1 MGSDIILIIVLGLL
15 ILMSAYFSAT
25 ETAFSS
31 ANRIRLKSMAGAGN
45 KRAALVLKMSD
56 NFDRLLSTILIGNN
70 IVNIVAT
77 SLATVLFT
85 RHWGDMGVTLSTV
98 VMTVLVLIFG
108 EISPKSLAKESPEK
122 FAMFSAPILKV
133 IMILLTPLNWLFMKW
148 KKLLSKLFKNKDT
161 QSMTE
166 EELMTIVEEAEED
179 GGIDEHEGELI
190 RSAIEFNDVSVQ
202 DILTH
207 RVDLIAIDDEM
218 SNEEIKEVFLNNGL
232 SRLPVY
238 KDTIDHIIGVLHE
251 KDFMAFLNKG
261 GTDYHSV
268 IQQVLFIPENMKI
281 SNLLRS
287 LQKSKTHLAV
297 VVDEFGGTAGI
308 VTMEDILEELV
319 GEIWDEHDEVVETF
333 QKLDEVTTLVNCSAD
348 LDDLFEVLDIK
359 QDPDSFDSTTVS
371 GWVMEELDRLP
382 EEGDSFAFEGYQV
395 TVMKVDDR
403 RVAQIKVVKEVQVS
417 PEEE

>member
-1 MGSDIILIIVLGLL
+1 MGSDIILIIALGLL
-15 ILMSAYFSAT
+15 ILMSAYFSST

>member
-1 MGSDIILIIVLGLL
+1 MVL
-15 ILMSAYFSAT
+15 
-25 ETAFSS
+25 
-31 ANRIRLKSMAGAGN
+31 R
-45 KRAALVLKMSD
+45 MSD

-85 RHWGDMGVTLSTV
+85 RHWGDLGVTLSTV

-133 IMILLTPLNWLFMKW
+133 IMVLLTPLNWLFMQW
-148 KKLLSKLFKNKDT
+148 KKLLSKLFKSKDT

-207 RVDLIAIDDEM
+207 RVDLVAIDEEM
-218 SNEEIKEVFLNNGL
+218 SNEEIKALFLNNGL

-238 KDTIDHIIGVLHE
+238 RDTIDHIIGVLHE
-251 KDFMAFLNKG
+251 KDFMAFLNRG

-348 LDDLFEVLDIK
+348 LDDLFEVLGIR
-359 QDPDSFDSTTVS
+359 QDPDTFESTTVS

-403 RVAQIKVVKEVQVS
+403 RVVQIKVVRELQEPS
-417 PEEE
+417 EEE

>member
-1 MGSDIILIIVLGLL
+1 MGSDIILIIALGLL

-133 IMILLTPLNWLFMKW
+133 IMVLLTPLNWMFMKW

-417 PEEE
+417 SEEE

>member
-1 MGSDIILIIVLGLL
+1 MGSDIILIIALGLL

-319 GEIWDEHDEVVETF
+319 GEIWDEHDEVIETF

-382 EEGDSFAFEGYQV
+382 EEGDSVAFEGYQV

-417 PEEE
+417 SEEE

>member
-1 MGSDIILIIVLGLL
+1 MGSDIILIVVLGLL
-15 ILMSAYFSAT
+15 ILMSAYFSST

-45 KRAALVLKMSD
+45 KRAAMVLNMSD

-133 IMILLTPLNWLFMKW
+133 IMVLLTPLNWLFMKW

-218 SNEEIKEVFLNNGL
+218 SNDEIKELFLNNGL

-251 KDFMAFLNKG
+251 KDFMAFLNMG

-382 EEGDSFAFEGYQV
+382 EEGDSFAFEDYQV

-403 RVAQIKVVKEVQVS
+403 RVAQIKVVKEVQEPS
-417 PEEE
+417 EEE

>member
-1 MGSDIILIIVLGLL
+1 MGSDIILIIALGLL
-15 ILMSAYFSAT
+15 ILMSAYFSST

-371 GWVMEELDRLP
+371 GCVMEELDRLP

>member
-1 MGSDIILIIVLGLL
+1 MGSDIILIIALGLL

-25 ETAFSS
+25 ETAFSR
-31 ANRIRLKSMAGAGN
+31 ANRIRPKSMAGAGN

-108 EISPKSLAKESPEK
+108 EISPKSLAKESTEK
-122 FAMFSAPILKV
+122 FAMFSATILKV
-133 IMILLTPLNWLFMKW
+133 IMILLTPLNWLFMNW

-319 GEIWDEHDEVVETF
+319 GEIWDEHDEVIETF

-417 PEEE
+417 SEEE

>member
-15 ILMSAYFSAT
+15 ILMSAYFSST

-31 ANRIRLKSMAGAGN
+31 VNRIRLKSMAGAGN
-45 KRAALVLKMSD
+45 KRAAMVLRMSD

-85 RHWGDMGVTLSTV
+85 RHWGDLGVTLSTV

-133 IMILLTPLNWLFMKW
+133 IMVLLTPLNWLFMQW
-148 KKLLSKLFKNKDT
+148 KKLLSKLFKSKDT

-207 RVDLIAIDDEM
+207 RVDLVAIDEEM
-218 SNEEIKEVFLNNGL
+218 SNEEIKALFLNNGL

-238 KDTIDHIIGVLHE
+238 RDTIDHIIGVLHE
-251 KDFMAFLNKG
+251 KDFMAFLNRG

-348 LDDLFEVLDIK
+348 LDDLFEVLGIR
-359 QDPDSFDSTTVS
+359 QDPDTFESTTVS

-403 RVAQIKVVKEVQVS
+403 RVVQIKVVRELQEPS
-417 PEEE
+417 EEE

>member
-1 MGSDIILIIVLGLL
+1 MGSDIILIIALGLL

-133 IMILLTPLNWLFMKW
+133 FMILLTPLNWLFMKW

-319 GEIWDEHDEVVETF
+319 GEIWDEHDEVIETF

-417 PEEE
+417 SEEE

>member
-1 MGSDIILIIVLGLL
+1 MGSDIILIIALGLL

-319 GEIWDEHDEVVETF
+319 GEIWDEHDEVIETF

>member
-1 MGSDIILIIVLGLL
+1 MGSDIILIIALGLL

-190 RSAIEFNDVSVQ
+190 RSAIEFNDVSVH
-202 DILTH
+202 DI
-207 RVDLIAIDDEM
+207 
-218 SNEEIKEVFLNNGL
+218 
-232 SRLPVY
+232 
-238 KDTIDHIIGVLHE
+238 
-251 KDFMAFLNKG
+251 
-261 GTDYHSV
+261 
-268 IQQVLFIPENMKI
+268 
-281 SNLLRS
+281 
-287 LQKSKTHLAV
+287 
-297 VVDEFGGTAGI
+297 
-308 VTMEDILEELV
+308 
-319 GEIWDEHDEVVETF
+319 
-333 QKLDEVTTLVNCSAD
+333 
-348 LDDLFEVLDIK
+348 
-359 QDPDSFDSTTVS
+359 
-371 GWVMEELDRLP
+371 
-382 EEGDSFAFEGYQV
+382 
-395 TVMKVDDR
+395 
-403 RVAQIKVVKEVQVS
+403 
-417 PEEE
+417 

>member
-308 VTMEDILEELV
+308 VTIEDILEELV

>member
-15 ILMSAYFSAT
+15 ILMSAYFSST

-31 ANRIRLKSMAGAGN
+31 VNRIRLKSMAGAGN
-45 KRAALVLKMSD
+45 KRAAMVLRMSD

-85 RHWGDMGVTLSTV
+85 RHWGDLGVTLSTV

-133 IMILLTPLNWLFMKW
+133 IMVLLTPLNWLFMQW
-148 KKLLSKLFKNKDT
+148 KKLLSKLFKSKDT

-179 GGIDEHEGELI
+179 GGIDEHEGDLI

-207 RVDLIAIDDEM
+207 RVDLVAIDEEM
-218 SNEEIKEVFLNNGL
+218 SNEEIKALFLNNGL

-238 KDTIDHIIGVLHE
+238 RDTIDHIIGVLHE
-251 KDFMAFLNKG
+251 KDFMAFLNRG

-348 LDDLFEVLDIK
+348 LDDLFEVLGIR
-359 QDPDSFDSTTVS
+359 QDPDTFESTTVS

-403 RVAQIKVVKEVQVS
+403 RVVQIKVVRELQEPS
-417 PEEE
+417 EEE

>member
-1 MGSDIILIIVLGLL
+1 MGSDIILIIALGLL

-319 GEIWDEHDEVVETF
+319 GEIWDEHDEVIETF

-417 PEEE
+417 SEEE

>member
-1 MGSDIILIIVLGLL
+1 
-15 ILMSAYFSAT
+15 
-25 ETAFSS
+25 
-31 ANRIRLKSMAGAGN
+31 
-45 KRAALVLKMSD
+45 
-56 NFDRLLSTILIGNN
+56 
-70 IVNIVAT
+70 
-77 SLATVLFT
+77 
-85 RHWGDMGVTLSTV
+85 
-98 VMTVLVLIFG
+98 
-108 EISPKSLAKESPEK
+108 
-122 FAMFSAPILKV
+122 
-133 IMILLTPLNWLFMKW
+133 
-148 KKLLSKLFKNKDT
+148 
-161 QSMTE
+161 MTE

-319 GEIWDEHDEVVETF
+319 GEI
-333 QKLDEVTTLVNCSAD
+333 L
-348 LDDLFEVLDIK
+348 
-359 QDPDSFDSTTVS
+359 
-371 GWVMEELDRLP
+371 G
-382 EEGDSFAFEGYQV
+382 
-395 TVMKVDDR
+395 
-403 RVAQIKVVKEVQVS
+403 
-417 PEEE
+417 

>member
-15 ILMSAYFSAT
+15 ILMSAYFSST

-31 ANRIRLKSMAGAGN
+31 VNRIRLKSMAGAGN
-45 KRAALVLKMSD
+45 KRAAMVLRMSD

-85 RHWGDMGVTLSTV
+85 RHWGDLGVTLSTV

-133 IMILLTPLNWLFMKW
+133 IMVLLTPLNWLFMQW
-148 KKLLSKLFKNKDT
+148 KKLLSKLFKSKDT

-207 RVDLIAIDDEM
+207 RVDLVAIDEEM
-218 SNEEIKEVFLNNGL
+218 SNEEIKALFLNNGL

-238 KDTIDHIIGVLHE
+238 RDTIDHIIGVLHE
-251 KDFMAFLNKG
+251 KDFMAFLNRG

-348 LDDLFEVLDIK
+348 LDDLFEVLGIR
-359 QDPDSFDSTTVS
+359 QDPDTFESTTVS

-403 RVAQIKVVKEVQVS
+403 RVVQIKVVREVQEPS
-417 PEEE
+417 EEE